1 VNTFLKIKREA
12 NGGPD
17 WVGDDVNK
25 RTQYLADCR
34 DKEGIQLEADKI
46 QKTRSTFS
54 RQNDIKQLLG

>member
-46 QKTRSTFS
+46 QKNPVDVLSP
-54 RQNDIKQLLG
+54 K